1 MQPQSHPR
9 VLINIILMNSLETK
23 ILFVKKMN
31 KRYWEL
37 LGHVLDYGDSFE
49 KCVKDIMKNET
60 TMKLGEK
67 DNERIK
73 YICSYNAVDKENERH
88 FVEINYAIKINE
100 EKDGKVEVDTNKYWS
115 WKWMT
120 MEDIKKSKSQLF
132 YGFQIFLQKFN
143 INLIKDI
150 MKIDSI

>member
-23 ILFVKKMN
+23 ILFVKKIN
-31 KRYWEL
+31 KPYWEL
-37 LGHVLDYGDSFE
+37 LGHVLDYGDTFE
-49 KCVKDIMKNET
+49 KCIKDIMKNET
-60 TMKLGEK
+60 TMKLDEE
-67 DNERIK
+67 DNGRIK
-73 YICSYNAVDKENERH
+73 YICSYNAVDKAKKRH

-100 EKDGKVEVDTNKYWS
+100 EKDGKVEVDTNKYRF

-120 MEDIKKSKSQLF
+120 MEDIKKSKNQIF